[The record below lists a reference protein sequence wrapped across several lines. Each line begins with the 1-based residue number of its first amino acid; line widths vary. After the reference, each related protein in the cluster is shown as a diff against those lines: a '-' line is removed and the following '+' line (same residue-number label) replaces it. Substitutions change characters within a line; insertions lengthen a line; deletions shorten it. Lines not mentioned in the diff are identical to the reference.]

1 MKYMSLKNMSEEEKK
16 ARKRKQKNEASKRY
30 YRKNK
35 EYYKNY
41 TREWSKQKQESL
53 YKKIEAYE
61 NMRKEVNIF
70 IEKKQK
76 LGALNYVDIN
86 ELLNIL
92 NKVGG
97 NDEQK

>member
-1 MKYMSLKNMSEEEKK
+1 MNELFESSYISVLTEQNDKL
-16 ARKRKQKNEASKRY
+16 RKQ
-30 YRKNK
+30 
-35 EYYKNY
+35 
-41 TREWSKQKQESL
+41 L
-53 YKKIEAYE
+53 EAYE

-92 NKVGG
+92 NKV
-97 NDEQK
+97 DEDNE

>member
-1 MKYMSLKNMSEEEKK
+1 MNELFESSYISVLTEQNDKL
-16 ARKRKQKNEASKRY
+16 RKQ
-30 YRKNK
+30 
-35 EYYKNY
+35 
-41 TREWSKQKQESL
+41 L
-53 YKKIEAYE
+53 EAYE

-92 NKVGG
+92 NKVGED
-97 NDEQK
+97 NE